1 MDHAAVAVVSRA
13 AIVHLGGMHF
23 LTILIL
29 LSAGAAQAAEESDW
43 PTYGRDPG
51 GTRYSPLKQI
61 NRENVTALRVA
72 WTYHTHALEPHG
84 ELDKKAAF
92 EATPIL
98 FEGNLYLSTPF
109 DQVIALDPATGAEKW
124 KYDPDVSRSANYSE
138 VTSRG
143 VAAWVDS
150 SATADAAC
158 RARIFIGTIDARLI
172 ALDARTGRPCGDF
185 GEHGAVDLT
194 QGVELRDRGDY
205 QVTSPPAIAAGLVI
219 TGSSIGDNRAV
230 DVERGVVRAFNART
244 GKLRWTWDPIPWA
257 EKQKTRTGAAN
268 AWSIFSVDASRGLVF
283 IPTGSA
289 SPDFYGGGRPGNN
302 AHANSVVALRVA
314 TAELVWSFQ
323 VVHHDL
329 WDYDIASQPSLLDF
343 HGRPAVAVTT
353 KMGYVFV
360 LDRETGKPLHE
371 VRELPTPPSDVPG
384 ELASPTQPVP
394 SFQPL
399 VPQKIGPADAWGL
412 TEEEREK
419 CRAWIA
425 SLRTEG
431 IFTPP
436 SLQGTL
442 STPGN
447 VGGVN
452 WGGAAIDPEHNLLI
466 ANTNRLPFVVRLIL
480 REKLAGQFEE
490 ARRNRLEG
498 EFGRQQKA
506 PYAMYREPLLGGPHR
521 VPCINPPWGALVA
534 LDLKTGKLRW
544 ETPLGSMAPGLP
556 PGSLNLGGPIATAGG
571 LVFTAAAMD
580 NFLRA
585 FNSQTGR
592 EIWKGELPT
601 SAQATPMTFAVGG
614 KQYVVICAGGHGKL
628 GTKLGDAVVA
638 FALGE

>member
-1 MDHAAVAVVSRA
+1 M
-13 AIVHLGGMHF
+13 
-23 LTILIL
+23 
-29 LSAGAAQAAEESDW
+29 
-43 PTYGRDPG
+43 
-51 GTRYSPLKQI
+51 
-61 NRENVTALRVA
+61 
-72 WTYHTHALEPHG
+72 
-84 ELDKKAAF
+84 DKKAAF

-98 FEGNLYLSTPF
+98 FDGRLYLSTPF
-109 DQVIALDPATGAEKW
+109 DQVIALDPASGAEKW
-124 KYDPDVSRSANYSE
+124 KYDPDIDRTASYSE

-143 VAAWVDS
+143 VAAWADS
-150 SATADAAC
+150 SAAADAVC
-158 RARIFIGTIDARLI
+158 RSRIFIGTIDARLI
-172 ALDARTGRPCGDF
+172 ALDARTGKPCNGF

-194 QGVELRDRGDY
+194 SGVELRDRGDY
-205 QVTSPPAIAAGLVI
+205 QVTSPPTIAADLVI

-230 DVERGVVRAFNART
+230 DVERGVVRAFDARS
-244 GKLRWTWDPIPWA
+244 GNLRWTWNPIPWA
-257 EKQKTRTGAAN
+257 EKQKPRTGAAN
-268 AWSIFSVDASRGLVF
+268 AWSVFSVDASRGLVF

-289 SPDFYGGGRPGNN
+289 SPDFYGGERPGDN
-302 AHANSVVALRVA
+302 AHADSVVALRLA
-314 TAELVWSFQ
+314 TGELVWSFQ

-329 WDYDIASQPSLLDF
+329 WDYDVAAQPSLLDY

-371 VRELPTPPSDVPG
+371 VVERPMPPSDVPG
-384 ELASPTQPVP
+384 EKASPTQPVP

-412 TEEEREK
+412 TEEERDK
-419 CRAWIA
+419 CRARIA
-425 SLRTEG
+425 SLRAEG

-452 WGGAAIDPEHNLLI
+452 WGSAAIDAEHNLLI
-466 ANTNRLPFVVRLIL
+466 ANTNRLPFVVRLIP
-480 REKLAGQFEE
+480 RENLSGQIED
-490 ARRNRLEG
+490 ARKNRLEG

-506 PYAMYREPLLGGPHR
+506 PYAMYREPLLGSPRR
-521 VPCINPPWGALVA
+521 VPCTNPPWGALVA

-544 ETPLGSMAPGLP
+544 ETPLGSLAPGLP
-556 PGSLNLGGPIATAGG
+556 SGSLNLGGPIATAGG
-571 LVFTAAAMD
+571 LVFTAAARD

-585 FNSQTGR
+585 FDVETGR
-592 EIWKGELPT
+592 EIWKSELPA
-601 SAQATPMTFAVGG
+601 SAQATPMTFATGG

-638 FALGE
+638 FTLGE